1 MGPSSKVRMKIVP
14 RAPPFSPP
22 PPPKKKEGIKL
33 GFDHLNWSLE
43 GVSFHP

>member
-14 RAPPFSPP
+14 RATPRPQ
-22 PPPKKKEGIKL
+22 KEGIKL
-33 GFDHLNWSLE
+33 VFAHLNWSLD

>member
-14 RAPPFSPP
+14 RAPPQ
-22 PPPKKKEGIKL
+22 KKEGIKL
-33 GFDHLNWSLE
+33 GFAHLNWSLE